1 MVLSSRAEPR
11 RSATMRSTNLEAELP
26 LISFD
31 DPLNHTE
38 DVVCTVVDNTIA
50 KHGDKTAR

>member
-1 MVLSSRAEPR
+1 
-11 RSATMRSTNLEAELP
+11 MRSTNLEAELP